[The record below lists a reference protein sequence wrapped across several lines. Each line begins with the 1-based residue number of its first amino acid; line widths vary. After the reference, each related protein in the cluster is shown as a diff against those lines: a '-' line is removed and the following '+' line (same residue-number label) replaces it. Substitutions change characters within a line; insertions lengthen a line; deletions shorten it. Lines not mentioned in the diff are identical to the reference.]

1 MKLRHAR
8 LYGIAAVAG
17 LGAILVFP
25 ALAGLIS
32 PAFDGRYQGSGEFLA
47 HLSQSGCP
55 AAPGSIDVRI
65 ANGNIRGTAGD
76 GARISA
82 FVTTGGFFTGSY
94 QFADGTKTVIEGR
107 IDDAV
112 LVGSVIK
119 GETCA
124 YLVKLNKL

>member
-8 LYGIAAVAG
+8 LYGIAAATG
-17 LGAILVFP
+17 LCAILVAP

-55 AAPGSIDVRI
+55 AAPGSIDVSI
-65 ANGNIRGTAGD
+65 AKGNIHGTTGD
-76 GARISA
+76 GGRISA
-82 FVTTGGFFTGSY
+82 FVTTSGFFTGSY
-94 QFADGTKTVIEGR
+94 QFADGTRTALEGR
-107 IDDAV
+107 VDDSV
-112 LVGSVIK
+112 LVGSMIK

-124 YLVKLNKL
+124 YLLRLSKM